1 MSAPTPEPEI
11 VTLEP
16 TPVAV
21 LRETVPMAE
30 LTEYFGRAFEKT
42 MAVAEQQSIALAGPP
57 LAVYYGMPGETSDLG
72 GGFPTERLV
81 DAYDG
86 VTGDTLPGG
95 RAVQLVHVGSYDGLT
110 QTYDRLMAWIEE
122 QKLSVQPT
130 MWEIY
135 LTEPDPA
142 NPEATLTRIV
152 WPIAE

>member
-30 LTEYFGRAFEKT
+30 MTEYFGRAFQTT
-42 MAVAEQQSIALAGPP
+42 MTVAEQQSIALVGPP
-57 LAVYYGMPGETSDLG
+57 LAVYYGMPAETADVG

-81 DAYDG
+81 EASDG

-95 RAVQLVHVGSYDGLT
+95 RAVQLMHVGSYDTLT
-110 QTYDRLMAWIEE
+110 NTYDRLMAWVEE
-122 QKLSVQPT
+122 QKLQVEPT

-142 NPEATLTRIV
+142 NPDATLTQIV